1 MKGFDSKYEDFPD
14 YILGVTRE
22 VWERRGVS
30 TLRDF
35 YAPDIV
41 VRSPASLVVGN
52 ESVIAATMATQAE
65 FPDRELLG
73 EDVIWCGSPEE
84 GMLSSHRI
92 LSTATHSGNGAYG
105 SATGRK
111 LRYRAIADCHARD
124 NTIDD
129 EWLIRDQGA
138 IVRQLGWEP
147 ADYARHLIESEG
159 GPQRCIR
166 PFAPEFDRSGPYS
179 GNGNANQWGARYA
192 DILRRI
198 MDADMAAIPA
208 EYDRACQLE
217 YPAGAGGSS
226 HDFAIRFWMEVRSSI
241 PSAAFDIDHRIGR
254 EDPLMPPRAAVRWSL
269 RGRHDGW
276 GRFGAPT
283 GADIYLMGVSH
294 AEFGPW
300 GLRREYVLFDEVAV
314 WKQILLQTGQVPDA
328 ADSRELVAG
337 DGEPARGADS
347 RESVG
352 GDADTAEGLH

>member
-1 MKGFDSKYEDFPD
+1 MAHLKGFDPKFADFPD
-14 YILGVTRE
+14 YILGVTRT

-30 TLRDF
+30 TLREY

-52 ESVIAATMATQAE
+52 EGVIAATMATQAE

-73 EDVIWCGSPEE
+73 EDVIWCGTPEE

-92 LSTATHSGNGAYG
+92 LCTATHSGDGAYG
-105 SATGRK
+105 PASGRK
-111 LRYRAIADCHARD
+111 LGYRVIADCHAR
-124 NTIDD
+124 NNRIDD

-138 IVRQLGWEP
+138 IVRQIGWEP

-159 GPQRCIR
+159 GADRCIR
-166 PFAPEFDRSGPYS
+166 PFVPEADRRGPYA
-179 GNGNANQWGARYA
+179 GRGNANGWGARYA
-192 DILRRI
+192 DVLGRV

-208 EYDRACQLE
+208 EFDRACHLE
-217 YPAGAGGSS
+217 YPAGASGSS
-226 HDFAIRFWMEVRSSI
+226 HDFAVRFWMEVRSSF
-241 PSAAFDIDHRIGR
+241 PSAEFVIDHQIGR
-254 EDPLMPPRAAVRWSL
+254 EDPLMPPRAALRWSL

-283 GADIYLMGVSH
+283 GADVYLMGAAH

-314 WKQILLQTGQVPDA
+314 WKQILLQTGEAPEA
-328 ADSRELVAG
+328 TESRGARRG
-337 DGEPARGADS
+337 DGEA
-347 RESVG
+347 
-352 GDADTAEGLH
+352 TEGLH